1 MGMGRVKGIKNK
13 TFHRFTKEELEYLRE
28 ISYMRYRTSKEIR
41 DMMEEKF
48 RFEYTLS
55 QIKSKLKRE
64 KIKTGINT
72 RFAKGHTPYNKGK
85 KISVNPKSV
94 KTQFK
99 KGNTP
104 HNTMPIGTE
113 VKDED
118 GYTKVKIADPN
129 IWEFKHRLI
138 YKKYKGD
145 IPEGSN
151 VIFKDKNKENFNIDN
166 LMLVT
171 REKML
176 YMNKNKLID
185 KNPEIT
191 EVGATLAD
199 IVLKVKEL
207 RK

>member
-1 MGMGRVKGIKNK
+1 MGRKEGIKNK
-13 TFHRFTKEELEYLRE
+13 TFHQFTKEEVEYLRE

-55 QIKSKLKRE
+55 QIKGKLKRE
-64 KIKTGINT
+64 KIKTGINA

-113 VKDED
+113 VKNED
-118 GYTKVKIADPN
+118 GYTKVKIAEPN
-129 IWEFKHRLI
+129 IWELKHRLI

>member
-1 MGMGRVKGIKNK
+1 MGRIKGIKNK
-13 TFHRFTKEELEYLRE
+13 TFHQFTKEELEYLRE

-55 QIKSKLKRE
+55 QIKNKLKRE
-64 KIKTGINT
+64 KIKTGING

-113 VKDED
+113 VKNED
-118 GYTKVKIADPN
+118 GYTKVKIAEPN
-129 IWEFKHRLI
+129 IWELKHRLI

>member
-1 MGMGRVKGIKNK
+1 MGRIKGIKNK
-13 TFHRFTKEELEYLRE
+13 TFHQFTKEELEYLRE

-55 QIKSKLKRE
+55 QIKNKLKRE
-64 KIKTGINT
+64 KIKTGINA

-113 VKDED
+113 VKNKD
-118 GYTKVKIADPN
+118 GYTKVKIAEPN
-129 IWEFKHRLI
+129 IWELKQRLI

-145 IPEGSN
+145 IPEGCY
-151 VIFKDKNKENFNIDN
+151 VLFKDKNKENFNIDN